1 MSILTR
7 IHDRFVEQRLPEHV
21 PAGVALSESDFADMY
36 VFNAEIDRW
45 RTNWHA
51 RQEPN
56 HFIGTFPM
64 KGIIMYSFF
73 AKLQLNSLAVRGVSI
88 SHGRLSAERKEF
100 ANMAITAAMSIL
112 HFVQEEEDIRRAL
125 VGMPLYFHTMITF
138 AAVFLMKVTAKWSSI
153 VGLNVDST
161 SALELLERAIA
172 LFQETVTSERHLLH
186 HIGAGLEKMLAK
198 SRACTPGLVRVD
210 DRATSAQMTHATQ
223 PATAYGSS
231 HFQHSQPLM
240 APMPTAQPLEAYGGP
255 WGSFN
260 PSDMSNEIM
269 DVTIMNDGWIQESFG
284 LSDSTNAV
292 YNLLTSQ
299 FSY

>member
-7 IHDRFVEQRLPEHV
+7 VHDRFVEQRLPEHV

-36 VFNAEIDRW
+36 VFNAEIDQW
-45 RTNWHA
+45 RTNWHS

-88 SHGRLSAERKEF
+88 SHGKLSTERKDF

-112 HFVQEEEDIRRAL
+112 HFVQEEEDMRRAL

-138 AAVFLMKVTAKWSSI
+138 AAVFLMKATAKWSSI
-153 VGLNVDST
+153 VGLNVDAT

-198 SRACTPGLVRVD
+198 SRACTPGTLRVD
-210 DRATSAQMTHATQ
+210 DGAAGGQMTYATR
-223 PATAYGSS
+223 AEIAYSSS
-231 HFQHSQPLM
+231 HFQHTQPLM
-240 APMPTAQPLEAYGGP
+240 APMPTPQSFEALRGP
-255 WGSFN
+255 WGSYN
-260 PSDMSNEIM
+260 PNEMPNELMDM
-269 DVTIMNDGWIQESFG
+269 TIMNDGWIQESFG